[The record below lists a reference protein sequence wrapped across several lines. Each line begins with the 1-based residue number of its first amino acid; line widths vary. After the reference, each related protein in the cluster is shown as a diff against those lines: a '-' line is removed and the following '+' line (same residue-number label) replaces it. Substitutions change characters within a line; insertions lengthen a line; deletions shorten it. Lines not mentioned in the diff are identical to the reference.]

1 MQDNNGLANV
11 ASMLRRRSVTALLA
25 AWAEILV
32 IMLVTMAAIY
42 FAGTASDRSITGW
55 YEGAYNDDT
64 GRYTTG
70 SIFDIGEPDTSDVKN
85 IPVKTRME
93 IEKLRS
99 QRIQVEKETEKL
111 ASERAEIEEKNRR
124 MQDELDVKMAEATYR
139 KEETQTRATTL
150 GATVTRFLT
159 VALAFYLSQ
168 ILIGFARYHF
178 RLSHHLAMS
187 ANALLLAGTDTE
199 KLAQWTE
206 MLSGNIEFGKSPEMP
221 IDKVLDAISDAIKK
235 EAKT

>member
-11 ASMLRRRSVTALLA
+11 AGMLRRRSVTALSA
-25 AWAEILV
+25 AWAAILV
-32 IMLVTMAAIY
+32 IMLVITAAIY
-42 FAGTASDRSITGW
+42 FSGTAIDRPNT
-55 YEGAYNDDT
+55 DH
-64 GRYTTG
+64 YTTD
-70 SIFDIGEPDTSDVKN
+70 SFNWDTYTYTEN
-85 IPVKTRME
+85 NNPPVE
-93 IEKLRS
+93 IRLEIDKLIS
-99 QRIQVEKETEKL
+99 QRIQVQKETEKL
-111 ASERAEIEEKNRR
+111 ALERAEIEERNRR

-139 KEETQTRATTL
+139 EKEAQTRATTL
-150 GATVTRFLT
+150 WATVTRFLA

-168 ILIGFARYHF
+168 ILTGFARYHF

-221 IDKVLDAISDAIKK
+221 FDKVLDAIANAIKG